1 MQSFTVAVQFFSERM
16 DNKFFP
22 DILDMLERCVEA
34 GKVPLELVT
43 LLLHILEKAEQEADK
58 WESFIFIILKVFT
71 SLAREE
77 NTRLELI
84 EPIFLKMLKFIA
96 YPQLCAESKELIE
109 AYYCID
115 FIYSNFHSFVHN
127 HFSNNFH
134 VVEMMLSHLANKL
147 PVIRQQSNQMAV
159 YSPLMGVFSALTD
172 CEDLL
177 QRALENNLTRIFRQ
191 VISSLSVTIQED
203 QEVVRQIYCII
214 SATTACSARFV
225 EMVFAD
231 REFLA
236 QLLDNMQNAELEI
249 RLETAWSISNST
261 CDLTI
266 ELLRMVLE
274 SNIIEVFCSLFN
286 QYPSLK
292 DIKEDIDWSGMFI
305 EAFGYWLKL
314 GEELV
319 DNDLVLYN
327 PVALKLEESGA
338 VETLKIMADYEMGK
352 TVLTEYFGERYDEYL
367 ARRRGLKTKRAL

>member
-115 FIYSNFHSFVHN
+115 FIYSNFHAFVHN

-147 PVIRQQSNQMAV
+147 PVIRQQSNRIAV

-292 DIKEDIDWSGMFI
+292 DIKGDIDWSGMFI